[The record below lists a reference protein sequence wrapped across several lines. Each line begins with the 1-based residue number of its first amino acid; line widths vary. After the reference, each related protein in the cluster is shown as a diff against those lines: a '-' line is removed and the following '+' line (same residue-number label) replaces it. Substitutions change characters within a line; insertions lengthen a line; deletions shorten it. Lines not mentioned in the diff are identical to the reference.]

1 MQEGRVGDKGT
12 TAPVAC
18 TQMED
23 GWFKKREIWNFLSFS
38 IIDLAC
44 SEICFFH
51 LIIEN
56 TYLSMSAYTN
66 SRLRL
71 KPNSFNYSLVG
82 QHTVDPNYF
91 VITSISTLN
100 ILACNQKNEP
110 LLKYLKYIHLLR
122 HFHLESVLRAGT
134 VCYSS

>member
-1 MQEGRVGDKGT
+1 MNSEQSIPPYHTVRKTGGGQRVQGGRVGDKGT
-12 TAPVAC
+12 AAPVAC

-71 KPNSFNYSLVG
+71 KPNSFILLLVST
-82 QHTVDPNYF
+82 QL
-91 VITSISTLN
+91 ILIIS
-100 ILACNQKNEP
+100 
-110 LLKYLKYIHLLR
+110 
-122 HFHLESVLRAGT
+122 
-134 VCYSS
+134 